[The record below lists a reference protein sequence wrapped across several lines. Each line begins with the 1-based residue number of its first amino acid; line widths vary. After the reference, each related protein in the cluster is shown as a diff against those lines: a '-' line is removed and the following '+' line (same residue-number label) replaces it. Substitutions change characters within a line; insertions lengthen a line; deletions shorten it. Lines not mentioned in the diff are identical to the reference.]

1 MAAAAVNLNLEIV
14 LAGGEAALA
23 DIDRTRRGGRIV
35 VLAVNFIH
43 GEPLE
48 KAIVDHGMGALSR
61 LLRGLKQE
69 LHRTVKVPALGQ
81 QLRSP
86 QNRRHMAV
94 MAAAVH
100 FPLMLGFVGNGSRLR
115 ERNRIHIRPQGHDLR
130 AVPDLQASDHA
141 RAADAGVHL
150 NSHLPQPLRHKGR
163 GAGLLKRRLRMAME
177 FVTPCF

>member
-1 MAAAAVNLNLEIV
+1 M
-14 LAGGEAALA
+14 
-23 DIDRTRRGGRIV
+23 
-35 VLAVNFIH
+35 LAVNFIH

-69 LHRTVKVPALGQ
+69 LRRTVKIPALGQ

-86 QNRRHMAV
+86 QNRRHVAV
-94 MAAAVH
+94 VAAAVH
-100 FPLMLGFVGNGSRLR
+100 FPFIFGFVGHGSRLC
-115 ERNRIHIRPQGHDLR
+115 ERNRIHIRPQGHDLM
-130 AVPDLQASDHA
+130 AVPNLQASDDA

-150 NSHLPQPLRHKGR
+150 NPHLPQPFRHKGR
-163 GAGLLKRRLRMAME
+163 GACLLERRLRMAVE